1 MMNKIDHRRNY
12 YLMLDTETANTFNDE
27 RGLDRT
33 SALVYDFGFAIVDKW
48 GNIYERYSFVTSE
61 VFYDLADVMQSAYY
75 SKKLPQYYEDIEKGE
90 RTVAT
95 LYEIR
100 KTLCDLA
107 EAYNVKAIVA
117 HNARFDYGVC
127 NSTQRYITK
136 SKYRYFLPYGVE
148 VWDTLKMARQV
159 FSKNK
164 EYIEFCESNGFM
176 TKHKTPRV
184 RLTAEIIYRYLTNDL
199 EFVESHTALEDVE
212 IETVIFAECMKKA
225 SKIEKELFTKS

>member
-1 MMNKIDHRRNY
+1 MMNKIDHRRKY
-12 YLMLDTETANTFNDE
+12 YLMLDTETANTFNNE

-61 VFYDLADVMQSAYY
+61 VFYGLADVMQSAYY
-75 SKKLPQYYEDIEKGE
+75 SNKLPQYYEDIKKGE

-100 KTLCDLA
+100 KTLCELCK
-107 EAYNVKAIVA
+107 AYEVKAIVA

-136 SKYRYFLPYGVE
+136 SKYRYFLPYGIPIY
-148 VWDTLKMARQV
+148 DTLKMARQV
-159 FSKNK
+159 FSKN
-164 EYIEFCESNGFM
+164 ENYISFCKSNGYM
-176 TKHKTPRV
+176 TKHETPRV
-184 RLTAEIIYRYLTNDL
+184 RLTAEILYRFLTNDL
-199 EFVESHTALEDVE
+199 DFVESHTALEDVE
-212 IETVIFAECMKKA
+212 IETTIFAECMKKA

>member
-1 MMNKIDHRRNY
+1 MNKIDHRRTY

-27 RGLDRT
+27 KGLDRT

-75 SKKLPQYYEDIEKGE
+75 SDKLPQYYEDIEKGE

-100 KTLCDLA
+100 KTLCELC
-107 EAYNVKAIVA
+107 EVYEVKAIVA
-117 HNARFDYGVC
+117 HNASFDYGVC
-127 NSTQRYITK
+127 QSTQRYITK
-136 SKYRYFLPYGVE
+136 SKYRYFFPRGIE
-148 VWDTLKMARQV
+148 IWDTLKMSRQV
-159 FSKNK
+159 FTKN
-164 EYIEFCESNGFM
+164 ENYIAFCETNGYM

-184 RLTAEIIYRYLTNDL
+184 KLTAEVIYRFLTNDL
-199 EFVESHTALEDVE
+199 DFVESHTALEDVE
-212 IETVIFAECMKKA
+212 IETLIFAECMKKA
-225 SKIEKELFTKS
+225 SEIEKELFTKT